1 MDIPSLPN
9 RLNLTLIKTAASSSR
24 VTSIRRLHWMSLT
37 WYQTLLISFCF
48 LVMAILLL
56 LLGGLN
62 EEVLKLRSSQH
73 VCRQLLQEDLRL
85 WLRTSCAVQQT
96 CLWI

>member
-9 RLNLTLIKTAASSSR
+9 RLNITLIKKAASNSR
-24 VTSIRRLHWMSLT
+24 ATLIQKSHWMSLT

-48 LVMAILLL
+48 LAMAILLL

-62 EEVLKLRSSQH
+62 EEVLKLRWYQH
-73 VCRQLLQEDLRL
+73 ACQQHQQEDLRL
-85 WLRTSCAVQQT
+85 WLRMSCAVQQT

>member
-9 RLNLTLIKTAASSSR
+9 RLNLTLIKKVRSNSKAI
-24 VTSIRRLHWMSLT
+24 SIQRLSWMSLT

-56 LLGGLN
+56 SLGGLN
-62 EEVLKLRSSQH
+62 AEVLRLRSYQH
-73 VCRQLLQEDLRL
+73 ACQLQQQEDLRQ
-85 WLRTSCAVQQT
+85 WLQMSCDVLQT